1 MMFCNMLIL
10 HPFLP
15 VLIVVMFCLSCQNR
29 NPMLPPEAFKPRSP
43 PRLAQYND
51 NSDDFY
57 DSYYGNNSG
66 SNYEVI

>member
-1 MMFCNMLIL
+1 
-10 HPFLP
+10 
-15 VLIVVMFCLSCQNR
+15 
-29 NPMLPPEAFKPRSP
+29 MLPPEAFKPRSP

-66 SNYEVI
+66 SNYEVN